1 MTPRFS
7 PLASLAVP
15 LALFCFAAAT
25 PATAQAPKQLLNK
38 SIFTST
44 TISIPGRG
52 SDGSTSDR
60 PRSIERVIYISSAG
74 RVFAKVTRS
83 VGKNQKQAERG
94 PEQTGGGGSGGLRF
108 AGNRL
113 TGVLQFQSGASL
125 MNIDFDPS
133 FQSCTVSVIMG
144 RDSGKPIV
152 WKGLNGITYTS
163 TGAPVIGGHSC
174 SIRDGN
180 ALAN

>member
-1 MTPRFS
+1 MMQRFS
-7 PLASLAVP
+7 PLAGLAAL
-15 LALFCFAAAT
+15 LALFCFATAT
-25 PATAQAPKQLLNK
+25 PASAQAPKQLHNK

-83 VGKNQKQAERG
+83 VGKNQQQKERG
-94 PEQTGGGGSGGLRF
+94 PEASGGGGGLRF

-152 WKGLNGITYTS
+152 WKGLNGVTYTS

-174 SIRDGN
+174 SIREGN

>member
-1 MTPRFS
+1 MTLRF
-7 PLASLAVP
+7 PPFTCLAVT
-15 LALFCFAAAT
+15 LALFCVSTAT
-25 PATAQAPKQLLNK
+25 PASAQAPKQLHNK

-74 RVFAKVTRS
+74 RVFAKVTRA
-83 VGKNQKQAERG
+83 VGKNQQQKERG
-94 PEQTGGGGSGGLRF
+94 PEGGGLRF

-152 WKGLNGITYTS
+152 WKGLNGVTYTS